1 MARFIVQGIGSSRRR
16 LERRRVSRPARP
28 GVRRSIRSVF
38 FAATLSLA
46 ASAVLAGGSS
56 SPQPTPVSLG
66 EVSGTTPAGEF
77 AAPLRSAVRD
87 ALDAAKLG
95 RPRERFVLSASLEKL
110 DAKQDGRRVSATAVV
125 SMVLRREKEQTLHA
139 ILRGNATAEASDV
152 TLDSAREDALRA
164 AVESAMRRLPE
175 ALMLPRRK

>member
-1 MARFIVQGIGSSRRR
+1 MARFVAHGSRAFR
-16 LERRRVSRPARP
+16 LRSAFVALALVSATSA
-28 GVRRSIRSVF
+28 G
-38 FAATLSLA
+38 FAGEA
-46 ASAVLAGGSS
+46 
-56 SPQPTPVSLG
+56 PVSIG
-66 EVSGTTPAGEF
+66 EVSGTTPSGEF
-77 AAPLRSAVRD
+77 AAPLRSAVQE

-95 RPRERFVLSASLEKL
+95 RPRERFVLSASLETLESK
-110 DAKQDGRRVSATAVV
+110 KDGRRVSATAVV

-175 ALMLPRRK
+175 AVK